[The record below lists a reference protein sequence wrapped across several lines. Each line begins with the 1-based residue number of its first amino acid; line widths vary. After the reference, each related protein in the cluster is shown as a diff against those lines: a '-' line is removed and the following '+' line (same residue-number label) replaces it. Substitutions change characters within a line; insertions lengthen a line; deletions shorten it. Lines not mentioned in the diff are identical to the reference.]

1 MGALAGLGAGLA
13 VSRVL
18 ARVVGVP
25 LVLDTG
31 NALTALG
38 LAITLNLL
46 FASWPALR
54 AARMDP
60 IRALRHE

>member
-1 MGALAGLGAGLA
+1 M
-13 VSRVL
+13 
-18 ARVVGVP
+18 P

-31 NALTALG
+31 NALIALG

-60 IRALRHE
+60 IQALRHE